1 MGNQNQESDNDA
13 ELKSFVGEAGKDGE
27 IIPPKAADAGNDTVG
42 GVSDDGGD
50 ADEAVDKVDADSDDT
65 GHAGG
70 DGDSG
75 AAGKGK
81 LADAAKDAAEG
92 EKEEEA
98 REDDADKKPKKKQT
112 AEQRIAHERWRRGE
126 VERERDAFK
135 TELETL
141 RSGAASKKDLTEDA
155 AASKSSAAPNPADA
169 KYKFGEIDP
178 QYIADTVTFH
188 TKKALADA
196 KAADETTRQSEA
208 AASKKQNDATAV
220 TKIVEA
226 GGKEFEDFN
235 TVVLQS
241 PVISKELPEA
251 IHDLLMAADAKMG
264 AKIAYHLAANPEE
277 ARKIFGKSVL
287 DQARYFGALEARF
300 SAPAAKAAVKTP
312 GAPPPPKDK
321 AKGAGGKF
329 STTSDTTNFEA
340 FEKMVDSQQRN

>member
-1 MGNQNQESDNDA
+1 MGNQNQESDDA

-27 IIPPKAADAGNDTVG
+27 IIPPKAAAKADDAGAADGDAGGADTVAG
-42 GVSDDGGD
+42 
-50 ADEAVDKVDADSDDT
+50 ETVDKVDAAGADGADKVDDK
-65 GHAGG
+65 
-70 DGDSG
+70 
-75 AAGKGK
+75 AA
-81 LADAAKDAAEG
+81 ADEANEG

-112 AEQRIAHERWRRGE
+112 AEQRIAHFRWMQANA
-126 VERERDAFK
+126 ERERDALK
-135 TELETL
+135 AENATL
-141 RSGAASKKDLTEDA
+141 RSGAAPKKDLTEDA
-155 AASKSSAAPNPADA
+155 TASKSDAAPNPADA

-208 AASKKQNDATAV
+208 AASKKQNDAAAV
-220 TKIVEA
+220 SKIVEA

-241 PVISKELPEA
+241 PVISEELPEA
-251 IHDLLMAADAKMG
+251 IHDLLMAADAKVG
-264 AKIAYHLAANPEE
+264 AQIAYHLAANPEE
-277 ARKIFGKSVL
+277 ARKVFGKSML

-300 SAPAAKAAVKTP
+300 SAPAAKSQIKTP

-329 STTSDTTNFEA
+329 STTPDTTNFEA
-340 FEKMVDSQQRN
+340 FEKMVESQQRN